1 MDDKLVT
8 IATFGDA
15 IEATFAQQLLG
26 NAGIESI
33 LAGDNAAN
41 AYAGLSAVAP
51 VELQVFETNA
61 EKAKEILQSKEQ
73 QED

>member
-8 IATFGDA
+8 IAKFGDA

-26 NAGIESI
+26 NSGIKSVI
-33 LAGDNAAN
+33 TGDNAAN
-41 AYAGLSAVAP
+41 AYSGLSAVAP
-51 VELQVFETNA
+51 VELQVFETYA
-61 EKAKEILQSKEQ
+61 DKAKEILQSQEQ

>member
-15 IEATFAQQLLG
+15 IEATFARQLLG
-26 NAGIESI
+26 NSGIKSVMT
-33 LAGDNAAN
+33 GDNAAN
-41 AYAGLSAVAP
+41 AYSGLSAVAP
-51 VELQVFETNA
+51 VESQVFETHA
-61 EKAKEILQSKEQ
+61 EKAKEVLQSLEQ